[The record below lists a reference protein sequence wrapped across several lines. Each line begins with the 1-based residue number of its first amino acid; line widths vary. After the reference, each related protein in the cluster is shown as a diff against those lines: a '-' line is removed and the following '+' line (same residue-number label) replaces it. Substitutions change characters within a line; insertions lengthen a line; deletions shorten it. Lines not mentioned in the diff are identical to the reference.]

1 MQLQPLR
8 RSNAGGERI
17 DGYVTQHMTAED
29 ISEDTTVKG
38 PTRRDIL
45 VGALTTGGVS
55 IFGDAANKTTATEF
69 VLKSITVAEE
79 RAITDVAG
87 VKVGHFTDSRRPT
100 GCTVILTEDGAV
112 AGVDVR
118 GAAPGTRET
127 DLLNPINSVQQ
138 VHAIMLSG
146 GSAFGLD
153 TATGAMRYLEERGI
167 GFNVGVARVPIVPA
181 AILFDLGV
189 GDSKIRPDAAAGY
202 KACTAA
208 TTSAPAE
215 GNAGAGAGATVGKL
229 FGMSR
234 AMKSG
239 IGTAAVK
246 VEGITVGAIVAV
258 NAVGDVFDPATGKVI
273 AGARTKDGKSLVN
286 TMSALLRGE
295 SFPPLFAGTATTI
308 GTVATDVVL
317 TKVQA
322 SKVAQMAHDGLARTI
337 NPVHTAYDGDTIF
350 ALATGKSSKPANV
363 TLIGALA
370 AEALAQAVL
379 RAVRAARGIAGLP
392 SAADI

>member
-1 MQLQPLR
+1 MT
-8 RSNAGGERI
+8 SN
-17 DGYVTQHMTAED
+17 
-29 ISEDTTVKG
+29 KG
-38 PTRRDIL
+38 DDSSPSQPTRRELLRGGLAAAWLGIIGDSATSQSPDVKR
-45 VGALTTGGVS
+45 VG
-55 IFGDAANKTTATEF
+55 
-69 VLKSITVAEE
+69 
-79 RAITDVAG
+79 AITDVAG
-87 VKVGHFTDSRRPT
+87 IKVGHFTDPRRPT
-100 GCTVILTEDGAV
+100 GCTVILVEESAV
-112 AGVDVR
+112 GGLDVR

-127 DLLNPINSVQQ
+127 DLLNPINTVQV

-167 GFNVGVARVPIVPA
+167 GFNVLVARVPIVPA

-189 GDSKIRPDAAAGY
+189 GDAKIRPDAEAGY
-202 KACTAA
+202 KACKAAAA
-208 TTSAPAE
+208 TAPAE
-215 GNAGAGAGATVGKL
+215 GNIGAGAGATVGKL

-239 IGTAAVK
+239 IGTSAIK
-246 VEGITVGAIVAV
+246 LEGVTVGAIVAV

-273 AGARTKDGKSLVN
+273 AGARTKDGKSLLNSMAAIV
-286 TMSALLRGE
+286 RGE
-295 SFPPLFAGTATTI
+295 SLPPLLAGTATTI
-308 GTVATDVVL
+308 GVVATDAVL
-317 TKVQA
+317 TKTQT

-370 AEALAQAVL
+370 AEVVAQAVL
-379 RAVRAARGIAGLP
+379 RAIRSARATAGFP
-392 SAADI
+392 SAADMER